1 MYEEKIFVRPETIKK
16 HEDDFFKNLT
26 NSSGVKYKLTETT
39 DIGND
44 VKIYSIRPDFNSY
57 YYNAKTAKKSICL
70 HFTVGYIK
78 SDTSS
83 LSKADNHVSVSYV
96 VDRSGRIYE
105 MFPDTEWSYHLG
117 SGCIGGNGA
126 MSKQSIGIEISNYGP
141 LKLSGDKL
149 VDSYKN
155 EYCKVSETEFYSKQ
169 SYRGYEYY
177 ASMTDVQ
184 IDAVATLVKYLG
196 RKHNIPMDFKP
207 DDSPFATD
215 ADALAFK
222 GVFYHSNVRKDKFD
236 WPFTPSLKA
245 IIDKCSDELP
255 EVPESKPDAT
265 ATKTQSAEAPASVA
279 PAVEKAKS
287 EAAPAAEPAPESAK
301 PAEPTPAQQA
311 APAPQPATAPK
322 PAPAPTPK
330 TPTASQTASA
340 QKPAQSST
348 TKRVTK
354 KSSSLFEVI
363 ISLILQLLGL
373 KK

>member
-1 MYEEKIFVRPETIKK
+1 MRPETIKK
-16 HEDDFFKNLT
+16 REDEFFSNLT
-26 NSSGVKYKLTETT
+26 NSSGVKYKLTATT

-44 VKIYSIRPDFNSY
+44 VKVYSIRPDFNSY
-57 YYNAKTAKKSICL
+57 YYNVRTVKKSICL

-117 SGCIGGNGA
+117 SGAVGGNGA

-141 LKLSGDKL
+141 LKLSGENL
-149 VDSYKN
+149 VDAYKN
-155 EYCKVSETEFYSKQ
+155 EYCKVSETEFYSKH
-169 SYRGYEYY
+169 SYRGYDYY

-196 RKHNIPMDFKP
+196 RKHNIPMNFKP
-207 DDSPFATD
+207 DDNPFATD
-215 ADALAFK
+215 AEALAFK
-222 GVFYHSNVRKDKFD
+222 GVFYHTNVRKDKFD

-245 IIDKCSDELP
+245 IISKCTEVLP
-255 EVPESKPDAT
+255 EVPESAPDAT
-265 ATKTQSAEAPASVA
+265 ATEPQPAEPPASVA
-279 PAVEKAKS
+279 PAVEEAKP
-287 EAAPAAEPAPESAK
+287 EVAPVAEPTPEPAPTPEPVK
-301 PAEPTPAQQA
+301 PAEP
-311 APAPQPATAPK
+311 APAPQPAPQPAPSAAPK
-322 PAPAPTPK
+322 AQPA
-330 TPTASQTASA
+330 S
-340 QKPAQSST
+340 QKPAQTST
-348 TKRVTK
+348 TKPAASKPT
-354 KSSSLFEVI
+354 SLFDII

>member
-1 MYEEKIFVRPETIKK
+1 MRPETIKK
-16 HEDDFFKNLT
+16 REDEFFSNLT

-78 SDTSS
+78 SDTTS
-83 LSKADNHVSVSYV
+83 LSTKDNHVSVSYV

-117 SGCIGGNGA
+117 SGAVGGNGA
-126 MSKQSIGIEISNYGP
+126 MSKQSIGIEVSNYGP
-141 LKLSGDKL
+141 LKLSGDNL
-149 VDSYKN
+149 VDAYKN
-155 EYCKVSETEFYSKQ
+155 EYCKVSETEFYSKHT
-169 SYRGYEYY
+169 YRGYEYY

-184 IDAVATLVKYLG
+184 IDAVAALIKYLG
-196 RKHNIPMDFKP
+196 RKHNIPMNFKP
-207 DDSPFATD
+207 DDSPFASD

-222 GVFYHSNVRKDKFD
+222 GVFYHTNVRKDKFD

-245 IIDKCSDELP
+245 IIAKCSDELP

-265 ATKTQSAEAPASVA
+265 ATEPQAAEAPASVA
-279 PAVEKAKS
+279 PAIEAAKS
-287 EAAPAAEPAPESAK
+287 GASPAPEAESVQETA
-301 PAEPTPAQQA
+301 PAPEPVAEPTPAPSVEPPPQP
-311 APAPQPATAPK
+311 APAPQAASSQKTVQARSAK
-322 PAPAPTPK
+322 PAA
-330 TPTASQTASA
+330 
-340 QKPAQSST
+340 
-348 TKRVTK
+348 K

>member
-1 MYEEKIFVRPETIKK
+1 MYKERIFVRPETIKK

-26 NSSGVKYKLTETT
+26 NSSGVKYSLKATT
-39 DIGND
+39 DIGNGIK
-44 VKIYSIRPDFNSY
+44 VYSIRPNFTSY
-57 YYNAKTAKKSICL
+57 YYNVKTAKKSICL

-117 SGCIGGNGA
+117 SGAIGGNGA
-126 MSKQSIGIEISNYGP
+126 MSKQSIGIEVSNYGP

-149 VDSYKN
+149 VDAYKN

-169 SYRGYEYY
+169 NYRGYDYY

-184 IDAVATLVKYLG
+184 IEAVATLVKYLA
-196 RKHNIPMDFKP
+196 RKHDIPMNFKP

-215 ADALAFK
+215 AAALAFK
-222 GVFYHSNVRKDKFD
+222 GVFYHTNVRKDKFD

-245 IIDKCSDELP
+245 VISKCSDELP
-255 EVPESKPDAT
+255 DVPESKPDAT
-265 ATKTQSAEAPASVA
+265 ATEPQAAEAPASVA

-287 EAAPAAEPAPESAK
+287 GAAPAAEPAPEPAK

-311 APAPQPATAPK
+311 APAPQPAPAPK
-322 PAPAPTPK
+322 P
-330 TPTASQTASA
+330 QTAS

-348 TKRVTK
+348 AKPAAK

>member
-1 MYEEKIFVRPETIKK
+1 MRPETIKK
-16 HEDDFFKNLT
+16 REDEFFSNLT
-26 NSSGVKYKLTETT
+26 NSSGVKYKLTATT

-78 SDTSS
+78 SDTTS
-83 LSKADNHVSVSYV
+83 LSTKDNHVSVSYV

-117 SGCIGGNGA
+117 SGAVGGNGA

-141 LKLSGDKL
+141 LKLSDDKL
-149 VDSYKN
+149 LDAYKN
-155 EYCKVSETEFYSKQ
+155 EYCKVSETEFYSKHT
-169 SYRGYEYY
+169 YRGYDYY

-184 IDAVATLVKYLG
+184 IDAVVALVKYLG
-196 RKHNIPMDFKP
+196 RKHDIPMNFKS
-207 DDSPFATD
+207 DDSPFASD

-222 GVFYHSNVRKDKFD
+222 GVFYHTNVRKDKFD

-245 IIDKCSDELP
+245 IISKCTDVLP

-265 ATKTQSAEAPASVA
+265 ATESQPASVA
-279 PAVEKAKS
+279 PVEEKKPV
-287 EAAPAAEPAPESAK
+287 ETEPTPEPAPSPEPVKPAEPAPQ
-301 PAEPTPAQQA
+301 PAPAPA
-311 APAPQPATAPK
+311 PAPAPQPQA
-322 PAPAPTPK
+322 APT
-330 TPTASQTASA
+330 
-340 QKPAQSST
+340 QKPAQAST
-348 TKRVTK
+348 A
-354 KSSSLFEVI
+354 KSVESKPTSLFDMI

>member
-1 MYEEKIFVRPETIKK
+1 MRPETIKK
-16 HEDDFFKNLT
+16 REDEFFSNLT
-26 NSSGVKYKLTETT
+26 NSSGVKYKLTATT

-44 VKIYSIRPDFNSY
+44 VKVYSIRPDFNSY
-57 YYNAKTAKKSICL
+57 YYNVRTVKKSICL

-117 SGCIGGNGA
+117 SGAVGGNGA

-141 LKLSGDKL
+141 LKLSGENL
-149 VDSYKN
+149 VDAYKN
-155 EYCKVSETEFYSKQ
+155 EYCKVSETEFYSKHT
-169 SYRGYEYY
+169 YRGYDYY

-196 RKHNIPMDFKP
+196 RKHNIPMNFKP
-207 DDSPFATD
+207 DDNPFATD
-215 ADALAFK
+215 AEALAFK
-222 GVFYHSNVRKDKFD
+222 GVFYHTNVRKDKFD

-245 IIDKCSDELP
+245 IISKCTDVLP
-255 EVPESKPDAT
+255 EVPESAPDAT
-265 ATKTQSAEAPASVA
+265 ATESQAAEPPASVA
-279 PAVEKAKS
+279 PAVEEAKP
-287 EAAPAAEPAPESAK
+287 EVAPVAEPTPEPAPTPEPVK
-301 PAEPTPAQQA
+301 PAEP
-311 APAPQPATAPK
+311 APAPQPAPQPTLSAAPK
-322 PAPAPTPK
+322 AQPA
-330 TPTASQTASA
+330 S
-340 QKPAQSST
+340 QKPAQTST
-348 TKRVTK
+348 TKPAASKPT
-354 KSSSLFEVI
+354 SLFDMI

>member
-1 MYEEKIFVRPETIKK
+1 MRPETIKQR
-16 HEDDFFKNLT
+16 EDEFFSNLT
-26 NSSGVKYKLTETT
+26 NSSGVKYKLTATT
-39 DIGND
+39 DIGNG

-57 YYNAKTAKKSICL
+57 YYNVRTVKKSICL

-117 SGCIGGNGA
+117 SGAVGGNGA

-141 LKLSGDKL
+141 LKLSGENLIDA
-149 VDSYKN
+149 YKN
-155 EYCKVSETEFYSKQ
+155 EYCKVSETEFYSKH
-169 SYRGYEYY
+169 SYRGYDYY

-196 RKHNIPMDFKP
+196 RKHNIPMNFKS
-207 DDSPFATD
+207 DDNPFATD
-215 ADALAFK
+215 AEALAFK
-222 GVFYHSNVRKDKFD
+222 GVFYHTNVRKDKFD

-245 IIDKCSDELP
+245 VISRCSDELP

-265 ATKTQSAEAPASVA
+265 ATEPQPAEPPASVA
-279 PAVEKAKS
+279 PAVEEPKV
-287 EAAPAAEPAPESAK
+287 EAAPVTEPTPEPAPTPEPVK

-311 APAPQPATAPK
+311 APAPQPAPAPQSAPSAAPK
-322 PAPAPTPK
+322 AQPA
-330 TPTASQTASA
+330 S
-340 QKPAQSST
+340 QKPAQTSA
-348 TKRVTK
+348 TKPAASKPT
-354 KSSSLFEVI
+354 SLFDII